1 LSYNI
6 IHLATPAAL
15 KGVYKMRGK
24 AIKFASVLITLLVC
38 LTIVG
43 TVSAKTSSS
52 ENASASEYWKPV
64 EKAMGENGKIS
75 PDGAIKFTIPMTLN
89 VTLDGIKLYPASE
102 RSHDF
107 DFMRA
112 GDKAMMVG
120 EIGVTEEEVKNVSTM
135 ALRSGL
141 QVTAIHNHLL
151 RTSPHIMWIHI
162 YGYGDP
168 VDMAKKILSITDYVN
183 GGSSASESEK
193 FHSKG
198 INTTELDRI
207 IGDKGS
213 AEGGDYNYDISRAD
227 KIQMNGYELSPV
239 MDVSTMINFQPLGN
253 GSAAVIGEFV
263 LETNEVEPVV
273 QILTENDIEV
283 TALHSHMLTEQP
295 RLFYVHCWATGDATE
310 LAGIMRDALNE
321 TNSKTGNESS

>member
-1 LSYNI
+1 MDEKI
-6 IHLATPAAL
+6 
-15 KGVYKMRGK
+15 
-24 AIKFASVLITLLVC
+24 IKFTSVFTVLLLCV
-38 LTIVG
+38 TIIG

-52 ENASASEYWKPV
+52 ENVSTVEYWKPA
-64 EKAMGENGKIS
+64 EKAMGEKGKVS
-75 PDGAIKFTIPMTLN
+75 PDGAIKFTIPMTMN
-89 VTLDGIKLYPASE
+89 VTLDGIKLNQASD

-120 EIGVTEEEVKNVSTM
+120 EIGVTEKEVKNVSTII
-135 ALRSGL
+135 LQSGL

-168 VDMAKKILSITDYVN
+168 VDMAKNIRYITDYVN
-183 GGSSASESEK
+183 SNSSASESEK
-193 FHSKG
+193 FQEKG
-198 INTTELDRI
+198 INTTELDLI

-213 AEGGDYNYDISRAD
+213 VEGGDYNYDIPRAD
-227 KIQMNGYELSPV
+227 KVQMNGYTLSPV

-253 GSAAVIGEFV
+253 GSTAVIGEFA
-263 LETNEVEPVV
+263 LEENEVEPVV
-273 QILTENDIEV
+273 RTLTANGVEV

-295 RLFYVHCWATGDATE
+295 RIFYVHCWDTGDPTK
-310 LAGIMRDALNE
+310 LAGIMREALNE
-321 TNSKTGNESS
+321 TNSEIGNESF

>member
-1 LSYNI
+1 
-6 IHLATPAAL
+6 
-15 KGVYKMRGK
+15 MRGK
-24 AIKFASVLITLLVC
+24 AIKFASVLIALLVC
-38 LTIVG
+38 VTIIG
-43 TVSAKTSSS
+43 TASTKTSNS

-64 EKAMGENGKIS
+64 EKAMGEKGKVS
-75 PDGAIKFTIPMTLN
+75 PDGTIKFTIPMTLN
-89 VTLDGIKLYPASE
+89 VTLDGIKLNPASE

-120 EIGVTEEEVKNVSTM
+120 EIGITEKEVKNVSTM
-135 ALRSGL
+135 TLQSGL
-141 QVTAIHNHLL
+141 EVTAIHNHLL

-162 YGYGDP
+162 HAYGDP
-168 VDMAKKILSITDYVN
+168 VDMARKIRNITDYVN
-183 GGSSASESEK
+183 RGSSANKSEK
-193 FHSKG
+193 FQSKG

-213 AEGGDYNYDISRAD
+213 VEGGDYNYDIPRAD
-227 KIQMNGYELSPV
+227 KVQMNGYMLSPV

-253 GSAAVIGEFV
+253 GSAAVIGEFA
-263 LETNEVEPVV
+263 LEENEVEPVV
-273 QILTENDIEV
+273 RTLTTNGLEV

-310 LAGIMRDALNE
+310 LAGIMREALNE
-321 TNSKTGNESS
+321 TNSKIGSESS